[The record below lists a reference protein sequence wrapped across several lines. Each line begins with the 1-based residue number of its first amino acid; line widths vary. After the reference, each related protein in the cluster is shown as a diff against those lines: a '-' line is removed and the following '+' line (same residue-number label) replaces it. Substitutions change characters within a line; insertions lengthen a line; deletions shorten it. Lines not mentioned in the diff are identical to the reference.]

1 MIAIAVD
8 DELLMLRALVKAV
21 GSSPD
26 ITSVSGFSSCEEA
39 LDFVENNIVDVAFLD
54 INMRGMG
61 GLLLAEKINSY
72 LPNCKIIFC
81 DRQNYVP
88 LKS

>member
-26 ITSVSGFSSCEEA
+26 ITSVSGFSSCEESS
-39 LDFVENNIVDVAFLD
+39 LDELSLEELSLELVTF
-54 INMRGMG
+54 
-61 GLLLAEKINSY
+61 
-72 LPNCKIIFC
+72 IFG
-81 DRQNYVP
+81 
-88 LKS
+88 